1 VSEGAGRR
9 GAAPFVLLALAAGGG
24 VFRWALERGRVLLY
38 GDATAHLA
46 IARRM
51 VDSATPGLSQWG
63 TVWLPLPHLLMAL
76 TVWHT
81 AWWRNGVAGA
91 LPSLAALALA
101 TGFLHRIARRHWGA
115 GAAAWAAAFFCL
127 NPSLL
132 YLSAVPMT
140 ESVYL
145 AAFLG
150 MVDACSRFSANPDP
164 RLAWQAGA
172 WGLAGSLC
180 RYDGWFALPFALAAL
195 LLASGGKAEGA
206 RRLAGGMRHAAL
218 GPRQGGR
225 GGGDMGVAGRVGGF
239 WGRAWGAGWRFC
251 LVAGA
256 GPVLWLIY
264 NWWYLDDPLAFARGP
279 YSARQIYLNALR
291 QGGARY
297 PGDHALAVA
306 TLYFFKTVVLT
317 CGVPLMAVALLGL
330 LGWRPW
336 AKQPA
341 AWLLLLPLPWY
352 LWAMWTGNVPVFVPQ
367 YWPHGYYNVRYGVQ
381 LLPAVAAFSG
391 MAVAALGRGVKRM
404 LLAPGWRASTGA
416 VLGVG
421 LLCGGGYAGMLGGTG
436 PIAYAEAVH
445 NAPARLEMEH
455 ALAQALTARRPGER
469 ILMYYGTYPGA
480 LADDGIAV
488 REVVQESN
496 FLVWQDALFAPH
508 KHVDWV
514 VAEARG
520 PVAKLVN
527 RRDLG
532 EYFHL
537 VATLRVASQP
547 TIEVYRR
554 NEP

>member
-1 VSEGAGRR
+1 VKAEAEGRG
-9 GAAPFVLLALAAGGG
+9 GAAFALLALAAGGG
-24 VFRWALERGRVLLY
+24 TLLWALARGRVLLY

-91 LPSLAALALA
+91 LPAVAALGLA
-101 TGFLHRIARRHWGA
+101 TWLLHRIVSRHWGA
-115 GAAAWAAAFFCL
+115 GAAGWAAAFFCL

-150 MVDACSRFSANPDP
+150 LVDACSRYAVRPD
-164 RLAWQAGA
+164 RRIAWQAGA

-180 RYDGWFALPFALAAL
+180 RYDGWFVLPFALGAL
-195 LLASGGKAEGA
+195 LW
-206 RRLAGGMRHAAL
+206 AGGRGRSDLAN
-218 GPRQGGR
+218 RQGGGFGAGW
-225 GGGDMGVAGRVGGF
+225 GG
-239 WGRAWGAGWRFC
+239 AWGATWRFC
-251 LVAGA
+251 LVSGA
-256 GPVLWLIY
+256 GPVLWLVY
-264 NWWYLDDPLAFARGP
+264 NGWYLDDPLAFARGP

-291 QGGARY
+291 HGGARY
-297 PGDHALAVA
+297 PGDHALGLAA
-306 TLYFFKTVVLT
+306 LYFMKAVVLT
-317 CGVPLMAVALLGL
+317 CGAPLLAVGLLGL
-330 LGWRPW
+330 LGWRW
-336 AKQPA
+336 WRRQAA

-352 LWAMWTGNVPVFVPQ
+352 LWAMWTGNVPIFVPQ
-367 YWPHGYYNVRYGVQ
+367 YWPHGYYNVRYGAQ

-391 MAVAALGRGVKRM
+391 MAVAGLWRGVGRLTLPAAWRARTGAALGV
-404 LLAPGWRASTGA
+404 A
-416 VLGVG
+416 
-421 LLCGGGYAGMLGGTG
+421 LLCGGGYVGMLAGGG

-445 NAPARLEMEH
+445 NAPARLAMEH
-455 ALAQALTARRPGER
+455 ALARTLAARRPGER
-469 ILMYYGTYPGA
+469 ILMYYGDYPGA

-496 FLVWQDALFAPH
+496 FLLWQDALFAPQ

-514 VAEARG
+514 VAEADG

-527 RRDLG
+527 RRDLS
-532 EYFHL
+532 EYFHA
-537 VATLRVASQP
+537 VATLRVATQP

>member
-1 VSEGAGRR
+1 VSERAGGR
-9 GAAPFVLLALAAGGG
+9 GSAPFVLLALAAGGG
-24 VFRWALERGRVLLY
+24 VFLWALRRSRLLLY

-91 LPSLAALALA
+91 LPSLAALGLA
-101 TGFLHRIARRHWGA
+101 TWFLHRIARRHWGA

-140 ESVYL
+140 ETVYL

-150 MVDACSRFSANPDP
+150 LVDACSRYSVQPEN
-164 RLAWQAGA
+164 RIAWQAGA

-180 RYDGWFALPFALAAL
+180 RYDGWFVLPFALGAL
-195 LLASGGKAEGA
+195 LLARGGEAEGVRHVEGGIWHSA
-206 RRLAGGMRHAAL
+206 RGAA
-218 GPRQGGR
+218 R
-225 GGGDMGVAGRVGGF
+225 F
-239 WGRAWGAGWRFC
+239 WQRAWAVCWRFC

-256 GPVLWLIY
+256 GPVLWLVY

-279 YSARQIYLNALR
+279 YSARQIYLIALR
-291 QGGARY
+291 HGGARY

-306 TLYFFKTVVLT
+306 TLYFLKTVVLT
-317 CGVPLMAVALLGL
+317 CGVPLMAVTLLGL
-330 LGWRPW
+330 LGWRSW

-352 LWAMWTGNVPVFVPQ
+352 LWAMWTGNVPIFVPQ
-367 YWPHGYYNVRYGVQ
+367 YWPHGYYNLRYGAQ
-381 LLPAVAAFSG
+381 MLPAVAAFSG
-391 MAVAALGRGVKRM
+391 MAAAELWRGVGRLSLPAGLGRAAAGAALGVGV
-404 LLAPGWRASTGA
+404 
-416 VLGVG
+416 
-421 LLCGGGYAGMLGGTG
+421 LCGGGYVSMLGGTG

-445 NAPARLEMEH
+445 NAPARLAMEH
-455 ALAQALTARRPGER
+455 ALAQALAARRPGER

-496 FLVWQDALFAPH
+496 FLLWQDALFAPH
-508 KHVDWV
+508 KQVDWV
-514 VAEARG
+514 VAEAHG

-527 RRDLG
+527 RRDLA
-532 EYFHL
+532 EYFHP